1 MTWESAS
8 CNPRSKLS
16 QKCVK
21 IPLSLEGWNALM
33 LMMLMKCSAGG
44 HLSEGDGM
52 LMMLMKCSAGGHL
65 SEGAQGMARALL
77 HKRCMIQC
85 ITSRGLEVRTICPD
99 FICVLRARLITR
111 EL

>member
-1 MTWESAS
+1 MCPARICALRIIQITNTLNDHEMCQKA
-8 CNPRSKLS
+8 LS
-16 QKCVK
+16 H
-21 IPLSLEGWNALM
+21 SR
-33 LMMLMKCSAGG
+33 
-44 HLSEGDGM
+44 DGM
-52 LMMLMKCSAGGHL
+52 LMMLMKCSAGGIL

-85 ITSRGLEVRTICPD
+85 ITSRELEVRTICPD